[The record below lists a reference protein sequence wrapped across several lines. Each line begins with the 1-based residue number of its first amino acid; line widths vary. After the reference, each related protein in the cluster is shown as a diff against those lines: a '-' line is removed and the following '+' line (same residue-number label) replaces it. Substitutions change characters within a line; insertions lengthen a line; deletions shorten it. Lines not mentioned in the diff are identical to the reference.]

1 MDITRRRE
9 LASRLLDGYVHGPAA
24 GTEATALA
32 LAKVAAADAIVLV
45 EGISDQIAVETLAA
59 RGGRDLR
66 AERVVVLP
74 IGGAHAFTRYLR
86 QFGPAGADLRLRGLC
101 DLGEEKIVRRGL
113 ASAGIG
119 SPASRADMERLGFY
133 VCVEDLEDE
142 LIRAI
147 GAIRIEALIDSQGD
161 LGSFRSLQRQP
172 QDPVRA
178 PARRSGGS
186 GPAAA
191 SPRRGA
197 HLGITLSARYSALL
211 VELRPQRSLTFE
223 TWRGQPVHNGARAE
237 TRLRLREEHH
247 LARADLPLVVVEVNT
262 GSPDRSKRRRQCLLA
277 VPLAGGH
284 HGLVVP
290 ADPALGGKTAGSGR
304 HNLRGSAD
312 TGNHLSLVVRM
323 RVVESDQASF
333 HVHLRQ
339 QRATTIDDRFIA
351 FSPPPSGM
359 VRLCQLGHGA
369 CHQLDRSEERRV
381 GKECRSR

>member
-1 MDITRRRE
+1 MDTTSRRE
-9 LASRLLDGYVHGPAA
+9 LASQLLEGYVHGPAA
-24 GTEATALA
+24 ATEATARA
-32 LAKVAAADAIVLV
+32 LAKVAAAEAVVLV

-172 QDPVRA
+172 EW
-178 PARRSGGS
+178 RRQ
-186 GPAAA
+186 PAAA
-191 SPRRGA
+191 QLRRFLGSGA
-197 HLGITLSARYSALL
+197 SRKIRYAR
-211 VELRPQRSLTFE
+211 
-223 TWRGQPVHNGARAE
+223 
-237 TRLRLREEHH
+237 
-247 LARADLPLVVVEVNT
+247 
-262 GSPDRSKRRRQCLLA
+262 LLA
-277 VPLAGGH
+277 
-284 HGLVVP
+284 
-290 ADPALGGKTAGSGR
+290 
-304 HNLRGSAD
+304 
-312 TGNHLSLVVRM
+312 
-323 RVVESDQASF
+323 
-333 HVHLRQ
+333 
-339 QRATTIDDRFIA
+339 
-351 FSPPPSGM
+351 
-359 VRLCQLGHGA
+359 GA
-369 CHQLDRSEERRV
+369 VDLDRLPHPLDAV
-381 GKECRSR
+381 LT